1 MVRVVPRQG
10 EGNLGVL
17 GRAVCAA
24 VAIGSPVPLDIV
36 FNWLGAQPPKW
47 QVWNWAE
54 GGWGRVDPGSRGARM
69 RTCGETQSSCPT
81 QLSIPTATSTIPL

>member
-24 VAIGSPVPLDIV
+24 VAIGSSSSIGHCFQLAWRPAPEMASLE
-36 FNWLGAQPPKW
+36 LG
-47 QVWNWAE
+47 
-54 GGWGRVDPGSRGARM
+54 
-69 RTCGETQSSCPT
+69 
-81 QLSIPTATSTIPL
+81 